1 MVCGTKDEQLR
12 TEELRTTVIKPGR
25 NKETDSLYSREDRAC
40 CEMGVGV
47 ERSYGIRET

>member
-1 MVCGTKDEQLR
+1 MNDL
-12 TEELRTTVIKPGR
+12 ELKSSATVIKPGR
-25 NKETDSLYSREDRAC
+25 NKETDSLCSREDRAC